1 LGEQSDNY
9 WIVEIYNDETVNIS
23 VMSEEEANATR
34 KMNDDFEDWQMAPCS
49 EVEEDEMI
57 ERAEDRGLEHDPW

>member
-1 LGEQSDNY
+1 MGEQSDNY

>member
-9 WIVEIYNDETVNIS
+9 WIIEIYNDETVNIS